1 MSRSNSEK
9 LKLAISDAKSI
20 LGESIEQPQKGI
32 VAKSK
37 LNQLIGNRTIENFDR
52 KSLISGSNVTN
63 SEIDSIADHIL
74 GKASKERKP
83 ILKLK
88 NDSEE
93 FGEKFSQRIA
103 AMRENAFSPL
113 SKISTNGDVEAGI
126 FGKEDD
132 GRDVWQA
139 VVNRE
144 SASVFGNLNENSLDS
159 EPKDVEKGTSVSSF
173 THKGVAQDLNFRTWI
188 ECKENKMAT
197 NIANA
202 IVRNPGKINPL
213 VIYGA
218 SGAGKTHLIQAIANG
233 FNSRFDGH
241 VRIISEVELQRTD
254 LYTEIDIDLLSEHS
268 LIAFDGLNLLENST
282 INQNQLG
289 AFVDLAINLGV
300 QIVLTSKAQVSEWEK
315 SRLWE
320 LFKDA
325 VIANLG
331 MPDLTSRVRIIR
343 RLIAINGILLDDS
356 QINRLANLSENWK
369 DLKSNI
375 NLISIAIQEGVEVIS
390 PSDIDRV
397 LQGNVFIEDNEIIPE
412 ETSLQ
417 DEAKEILDAVVDV
430 VYDKQA
436 VGGIELVSDLP
447 ELEDDWE
454 PSEIDVDSMIK
465 EGRSLAEKYVK
476 TGLDEMIPAPPN
488 VLSLDERD
496 KFLIQ
501 RKEELEVNDLQEVV
515 ETMVDFDL
523 NIEDRISDAEKQ
535 LAQDFELI
543 STLEQKIREI
553 SEIPKD
559 ATIEE
564 LMAITDSIKEIED
577 RILGIEI
584 EDDEPQVP
592 VEAETQ
598 VEQEKVEPKKP
609 SKPRKKVRKPKKKK
623 D

>member
-20 LGESIEQPQKGI
+20 LGENIEQPQKGI

-37 LNQLIGNRTIENFDR
+37 LNQLIGNRTIESFER
-52 KSLISGSNVTN
+52 KSLISGSRKPN

-74 GKASKERKP
+74 GKESKERRP

-93 FGEKFSQRIA
+93 FGGKFSQRVA

-113 SKISTNGDVEAGI
+113 SRISTNTDDEAGI

-144 SASVFGNLNENSLDS
+144 HASVLGDLNQNSFPPGPSGIKLNS
-159 EPKDVEKGTSVSSF
+159 SLPSF
-173 THKGVAQDLNFRTWI
+173 THKGVTQDLNFRAWI

-202 IVRNPGKINPL
+202 IVSNPGKINPL
-213 VIYGA
+213 VIIGA
-218 SGAGKTHLIQAIANG
+218 SGSGKSHLVQAIANG

-241 VRIISEVELQRTD
+241 VRIFSEIELQSSE
-254 LYTEIDIDLLSEHS
+254 LYAKIDIDLLSEHS
-268 LIAFDGLNLLENST
+268 LIGFDGLNLLENSS
-282 INQNQLG
+282 IDQNQLG
-289 AFVDLAINLGV
+289 SFIDLALNLGV
-300 QIVLTSKAQVSEWEK
+300 QIVLTTKFQVSEWES

-320 LFKDA
+320 LSKDA
-325 VIANLG
+325 IIANLE

-343 RLIAINGILLDDS
+343 RLIALNGILLDDS

-375 NLISIAIQEGVEVIS
+375 NLISLALEDGVGVIS
-390 PSDIDRV
+390 PSDIDSV
-397 LQGNVFIEDNEIIPE
+397 LQGNAFIEEDEFTPE

-417 DEAKEILDAVVDV
+417 DEAKEIIDAVVDV
-430 VYDKQA
+430 VFDKQA
-436 VGGIELVSDLP
+436 VGGIEIVSDLP

-501 RKEELEVNDLQEVV
+501 RKEELEINDLQEVV

-535 LAQDFELI
+535 LSQDFELI
-543 STLEQKIREI
+543 SNLEQKIREI

-584 EDDEPQVP
+584 EDNELQEPA
-592 VEAETQ
+592 ETETQ
-598 VEQEKVEPKKP
+598 VEEEKVVPKEP
-609 SKPRKKVRKPKKKK
+609 SKPKKKVRKPKKKK
-623 D
+623 N

>member
-20 LGESIEQPQKGI
+20 LGENIEQPQKGV

-37 LNQLIGNRTIENFDR
+37 LNQLIGNRTIESFDR
-52 KSLISGSNVTN
+52 KSLISGSVKPN
-63 SEIDSIADHIL
+63 SDIDSIADHIL
-74 GKASKERKP
+74 GRASKERRP

-88 NDSEE
+88 NDSGE
-93 FGEKFSQRIA
+93 FGEKFSQRVA
-103 AMRENAFSPL
+103 AMRENVLSPL
-113 SKISTNGDVEAGI
+113 SKITTNVDVEAGI

-144 SASVFGNLNENSLDS
+144 TAPVFEGLNQKSLFS
-159 EPKDVEKGTSVSSF
+159 EPKGVEKSTSVTSF
-173 THKGVAQDLNFRTWI
+173 THKGVTHDLNFRTWI
-188 ECKENKMAT
+188 DCKENKMAT

-202 IVRNPGKINPL
+202 IISNPGKINPL
-213 VIYGA
+213 VIFGA
-218 SGAGKTHLIQAIANG
+218 SGSGKTHLVQAIANG
-233 FNSRFDGH
+233 FHSRFDGH
-241 VRIISEVELQRTD
+241 VRIISDIELQSND
-254 LYTEIDIDLLSEHS
+254 LYSEIDIDFLSEHS
-268 LIAFDGLNLLENST
+268 LIAFDGLNLLENSS
-282 INQNQLG
+282 IDKNKLG
-289 AFVDLAINLGV
+289 SFIDLALNLGV
-300 QIVLTSKAQVSEWEK
+300 QIVLTSKVQVSEWEN

-325 VIANLG
+325 VIANLVI
-331 MPDLTSRVRIIR
+331 PDLTSRVRIIR
-343 RLIAINGILLDDS
+343 RMISVNGILLDDS
-356 QINRLANLSENWK
+356 QINRLANMSENWK

-375 NLISIAIQEGVEVIS
+375 NLVSIAINEGVEVIL

-397 LQGNVFIEDNEIIPE
+397 LQGNAFIENEEFIPE

-488 VLSLDERD
+488 VLSMDERD

-501 RKEELEVNDLQEVV
+501 RKEELEINDLQEVV

-584 EDDEPQVP
+584 EDDELKVLA
-592 VEAETQ
+592 EAEIQ
-598 VEQEKVEPKKP
+598 VEEEKVEPDKP